1 MSSDESDSDTDTEFQ
16 QDMEAFKRALR
27 CVNGD
32 SELPKSPVDTAPGD
46 DDNDDD
52 DDDDDDDLE
61 LLHSLEQCFSVPANN
76 DSSSVPLEDTLPSD
90 DFETLRAIQRR
101 FAQYDDSMKTSTES
115 SAKRSEQVGA
125 PNNIDLGKES
135 SPNFFVTR
143 INNGRGFP
151 DCVDGRSTN
160 QNLDIANNNANVS
173 ELDGGFQRSGRAF
186 VEAIKKNRVCQK
198 LLRDKLAKIQAR
210 MEENRKLRERVKI
223 MKDFQTA
230 CRKRTGRALSQK
242 KDARIQLISVPKNKK
257 RNNDS
262 KIKENSQAINQG
274 PAENSHVVHYRDAVS
289 KYPFSLTREPWSK
302 EEKKNL
308 LKGIKQ
314 QFQKMLMDNISFLS
328 GEDADYSSYVSMV
341 AQIKDHK
348 ITRED
353 IKSFVK
359 DVRWNELA
367 SMYFTGRSGPECESR
382 WRNCED
388 PSINHGPWTVNEDKK
403 LLHIVSKRGIS
414 NWIEIAMELNTN
426 RTPFQCL
433 SRFQRSLNASI
444 IKAEWTSSEDNELR
458 RAVAEHGESNW
469 QNVASTLDGRTGTQC
484 SNRWKKTLNPLRK
497 KVGKWAPDEDKRLK
511 IAVRLFGG
519 KNYYKIAKFVPGRTQ
534 TQCRE
539 RWVNCLD
546 PCLNMKEWTEEEDL
560 KLKKALAEH
569 EYCWS
574 KIAACV
580 PPRTDS
586 QCRRR
591 WKVLFPEE
599 VRMLKVARTMKKAAL
614 ISNFVDREGERP
626 DLTIK
631 DFVPLLQIESDHKDN
646 EDETISNKKKQR
658 TVKRSRRARKGSCT
672 DEDDVAENYDD
683 VDDVGPTSFDGDN
696 LETTK
701 RTLLKR
707 RSRRA
712 KKVTCTGKELKLI
725 DEDDDMAENNGHV
738 DNTNNDVGPTSF
750 DGDNLETTKSR
761 TVLKRRS
768 RKAKKVTSTGKELKL
783 IDEDDVAETNG
794 HVENTNND
802 VGPTS
807 FDGDNSKTK
816 KRTVLKKRS
825 SRAKKVTRTVKVHKS
840 SDEDDVAESNGH
852 VDITNN
858 DEPTSFDEAE
868 TQKKTTGKP
877 KGNERGVPKI
887 RSRRARQV
895 THTEKVLRLMG
906 AEDNDGDNN
915 NNDNV
920 EENRTLD
927 GDDDCEIESRATGK
941 RKRYGF
947 SFFEMMTKLKEGE
960 EQ

>member
-16 QDMEAFKRALR
+16 QDMEAFKRAMC
-27 CVNGD
+27 CVDGD
-32 SELPKSPVDTAPGD
+32 SELPKSPVDSTS
-46 DDNDDD
+46 DDD
-52 DDDDDDDLE
+52 DDDDEDLE
-61 LLHSLEQCFSVPANN
+61 LLHSLEQRFSVPTNN
-76 DSSSVPLEDTLPSD
+76 SSSVPLEATLLSDESD
-90 DFETLRAIQRR
+90 DFETLHAIQRR

-115 SAKRSEQVGA
+115 SAQRLEQVGE

-135 SPNFFVTR
+135 SPNFFVAR
-143 INNGRGFP
+143 NNNGRGFP

-160 QNLDIANNNANVS
+160 QNLDIANNNANAS
-173 ELDGGFQRSGRAF
+173 ELDGGFQRSARAF
-186 VEAIKKNRVCQK
+186 VEAIKKNRICQK
-198 LLRDKLAKIQAR
+198 LLRDKLAKIQAK

-242 KDARIQLISVPKNKK
+242 KDARIQLISVPKNNK
-257 RNNDS
+257 RSNAS
-262 KIKENSQAINQG
+262 KIKEKNSQAINQG

-302 EEKKNL
+302 EEKKKL

-314 QFQKMLMDNISFLS
+314 QFQKMLMDNISFLR
-328 GEDADYSSYVSMV
+328 GEDADSSSYVSMV

-367 SMYFTGRSGPECESR
+367 SMYFTGRAGPECESR

-403 LLHIVSKRGIS
+403 LLHIVSNRGIS

-458 RAVAEHGESNW
+458 RAVAEYGEANW
-469 QNVASTLDGRTGTQC
+469 QLVASTLDGRTGTQC
-484 SNRWKKTLNPLRK
+484 SNRWKKSLNPLRK
-497 KVGKWAPDEDKRLK
+497 KVGKWVPDEDKRLK

-519 KNYYKIAKFVPGRTQ
+519 KNYHKIAKCVPGRTQ
-534 TQCRE
+534 IQCRE

-560 KLKKALAEH
+560 KLKKALEEH

-574 KIAACV
+574 KIAACI
-580 PPRTDS
+580 PPRTDN

-591 WKVLFPEE
+591 WMVLFPEE

-626 DLTIK
+626 DLTVK

-646 EDETISNKKKQR
+646 EDQTISNKKKQR
-658 TVKRSRRARKGSCT
+658 TVKRSRTARKGSCT
-672 DEDDVAENYDD
+672 DEDDVAENYGDA
-683 VDDVGPTSFDGDN
+683 DDVGPTSFDGDN

-701 RTLLKR
+701 RTVLKR

-725 DEDDDMAENNGHV
+725 DEDDVAENNGHAE
-738 DNTNNDVGPTSF
+738 NTNNDVGPTSF
-750 DGDNLETTKSR
+750 DGDNLETTK
-761 TVLKRRS
+761 
-768 RKAKKVTSTGKELKL
+768 
-783 IDEDDVAETNG
+783 
-794 HVENTNND
+794 
-802 VGPTS
+802 
-807 FDGDNSKTK
+807 
-816 KRTVLKKRS
+816 RTVLKKRS
-825 SRAKKVTRTVKVHKS
+825 SRAKKVTRTVNVHKS
-840 SDEDDVAESNGH
+840 SNEDDVAESNGH
-852 VDITNN
+852 VDIANN
-858 DEPTSFDEAE
+858 DAGPRSLDVVE
-868 TQKKTTGKP
+868 TQKKATGKP
-877 KGNERGVPKI
+877 KGNERDAPKI

-895 THTEKVLRLMG
+895 THTEKVLRLMD

-915 NNDNV
+915 NA
-920 EENRTLD
+920 EENRAVVGD
-927 GDDDCEIESRATGK
+927 GDCEFESRK
-941 RKRYGF
+941 RKRYAVELKVYF
-947 SFFEMMTKLKEGE
+947 RRKIRKPRDDETCNRKIVVVEMEGE
-960 EQ
+960 ETLGRVLTRLKNLKRKRKE